1 MIAKSNNKNAGFT
14 LPELMVSMVITA
26 IVMAM
31 AIGIYIDMKK
41 QYIKLS
47 DKHKIYTNQLLIK
60 QIFYNAIG
68 HAGFTTK
75 YGDIYQQLVDNSGDN
90 FGDIFGKMGI
100 ITIGKAPIQELE
112 GLPKGLSLSVEAC
125 KERMLHDEDLRNM
138 NINESIHCVQ
148 PSTDFLMI
156 QRSSLDSTLKTNS
169 SNNIFKINE
178 FQKDTLPEKDLKAND
193 YLVLCSTFECE
204 LVKVGAVTLDFIS
217 STRRVEDKFKIGDY
231 VGKYI
236 LEVFFIAD
244 SGKKDKSGQEI
255 YSLYEYVKQNS
266 NDSVIYELIDNISD
280 LKIEYVLNSDI
291 HQGSAKLKWQSLQK
305 QPIKVKSA
313 TIAALKVSFKV
324 SGQPTSKI
332 FLLDQV

>member
-14 LPELMVSMVITA
+14 LPELMVSMVIAA
-26 IVMAM
+26 IVMVM
-31 AIGIYIDMKK
+31 AISIYIDMKK

-47 DKHKIYTNQLLIK
+47 DKHKINTNQLLIK
-60 QIFYNAIG
+60 QIFYNAIS
-68 HAGFTTK
+68 HVGFTTK
-75 YGDIYQQLVDNSGDN
+75 YGDIYQQLVNNSGDN
-90 FGDIFGKMGI
+90 FGDTFGKMGI

-125 KERMLHDEDLRNM
+125 KERMLHNEDLINM
-138 NINESIHCVQ
+138 NIKESIYCVQ
-148 PSTDFLMI
+148 PGTDFLMI

-193 YLVLCSTFECE
+193 YLVLCNVFECE

-217 STRRVEDKFKIGDY
+217 TTRRVEDKFKIGDY

-236 LEVFFIAD
+236 LEVFFVAD

-266 NDSVIYELIDNISD
+266 DDSVIYELIDNVSD